1 MAKKFNQRP
10 LLKNVLNQP
19 QLITPEGM
27 REALDFLKS
36 HDGESMYSVATKDN
50 MGPPPVDTSE
60 GRVAQITMHGPML
73 HRATFLESLCGAQSY
88 ETYRKQIDS
97 AFQNEN
103 VEIVVLALDSPGG
116 SASGLFDLSEHI
128 YNKKKEYGKRVI
140 AYVDGMAASAAFGI
154 AAAADEIIVE
164 KSSSVGSI
172 GVITTHVSVEKQLE
186 EDGIEVTPIYAG
198 KWKAAGNPYESL
210 SDDVRA
216 MIQERVD
223 TLYNMFVGSVAKMR
237 DMNESAIRD
246 TEAKVYFA
254 EEAVKIGL
262 ADKIMSL
269 DEFNEYLAE
278 EDEDSMPI
286 SFGTNSQESAVSN
299 VDKEQFE
306 AMQAE
311 LTQLKEDKEKMEA
324 LTAEK
329 EELSTKLK
337 EYEETLAAKAEEDRK
352 AQMAAYEEQAKD
364 WSAFGVDAK
373 AFAEVAMDADES
385 LVNMF
390 SAAMDAA
397 KEKMEADHPDFKEA
411 GSDAE
416 GEGLKSEDETSP
428 VMKAIDDKYK
438 KESK

>member
-27 REALDFLKS
+27 REALDYLET
-36 HDGESMYSVATKDN
+36 HDGEKMYSVASKDN
-50 MGPPPVDTSE
+50 MGPPPIDTSE

-88 ETYRKQIDS
+88 ETYRRQLDS
-97 AFQNEN
+97 AFANEN
-103 VEIVVLALDSPGG
+103 VEIIVLAIDSPGG
-116 SASGLFDLSEHI
+116 AASGLFDLSEHI
-128 YNKKKEYGKRVI
+128 YNKKKETGKTVV
-140 AYVDGMAASAAFGI
+140 AYVDGMAASAAYGI

-172 GVITTHVSVEKQLE
+172 GVITTHVSMEKKLE

-210 SDDVRA
+210 SEDVRT
-216 MIQERVD
+216 MIQDRVD
-223 TLYNMFVGSVAKMR
+223 TLYNMFVKSVAEMR
-237 DMNESAIRD
+237 GINESAVRE

-254 EEAVKIGL
+254 EEAVKLGL

-286 SFGTNSQESAVSN
+286 SFGNKSQENAVSD

-311 LTQLKEDKEKMEA
+311 LAALKKDKEQMEA
-324 LTAEK
+324 LSAEK
-329 EELSTKLK
+329 EELSTKVK
-337 EYEETLAAKAEEDRK
+337 EYEQTLAAKAEEDRK
-352 AQMAAYEEQAKD
+352 ALMAGYEEQAKD

-373 AFAEVAMDADES
+373 AFAEAAMNADEGF
-385 LVNMF
+385 VKMF
-390 SAAMDAA
+390 SEAMDAA
-397 KEKMEADHPDFKEA
+397 KEKMEVEHPDFKEA

-416 GEGLKSEDETSP
+416 GEGLETDETSP
-428 VMKAIDDKYK
+428 VMKAIDEKYK
-438 KESK
+438 KGSK